1 MKLWNLQISVTT
13 ENGKPKQLEFKNR
26 KRSVLRVLDTW
37 RSCEGWWKGDAAR
50 DYWKLELANN
60 AVVEIYL
67 EDIDDKD
74 SGRWILA
81 RSFD

>member
-1 MKLWNLQISVTT
+1 MKLWNLQISVTL
-13 ENGKPKQLEFKNR
+13 ENGKPKQLEYKNR
-26 KRSVLRVLDTW
+26 TRNVEHILDAW
-37 RSCEGWWKGDAAR
+37 RSCEGWWQGQAAR

-67 EDIDDKD
+67 EENME
-74 SGRWILA
+74 GRWVLA

>member
-1 MKLWNLQISVTT
+1 MKLWNLPINVTL

-26 KRSVLRVLDTW
+26 TRSVERVLDTW
-37 RSCEGWWKGDAAR
+37 RSCEGWWKGQAAR
-50 DYWKLELANN
+50 DYWKLELENN
-60 AVVEIYL
+60 SVVEVYL
-67 EDIDDKD
+67 EDTE